1 MLPPFP
7 HEKLLVP
14 SLGEFVGKGPDSLRV
29 VRGSEQLLQGR
40 SPHLGYRLGRSD
52 VDLFCVSV
60 RAPKEPSG
68 SDRAAS
74 LTFVPGLS
82 VDSG

>member
-60 RAPKEPSG
+60 RDESGGLGLAETEPWDQAPQ
-68 SDRAAS
+68 
-74 LTFVPGLS
+74 
-82 VDSG
+82 